1 MLTCM
6 CCEPVTGLF
15 SLTAAHARHR
25 LSLILCTSSSIHPST
40 VQPSG
45 YSLRAGLEAPNPAGF
60 PAFSMGEKP
69 AWKLGPGK
77 VIASFGSTVDWD
89 LWPDPLDSPGENAP
103 HLPRPSN
110 APRPPTPISL
120 APLVRPAQ
128 SRISISD
135 MDGCASSP
143 RHRLAP

>member
-1 MLTCM
+1 MQ
-6 CCEPVTGLF
+6 
-15 SLTAAHARHR
+15 H
-25 LSLILCTSSSIHPST
+25 LSKRKNYGICIVEAGILMVLGKT
-40 VQPSG
+40 V
-45 YSLRAGLEAPNPAGF
+45 RAGLEAPNPAGF

-77 VIASFGSTVDWD
+77 VIASFGSTVDRD
-89 LWPDPLDSPGENAP
+89 LWPDPLDFPGGNPP
-103 HLPRPSN
+103 HLPRPGN
-110 APRPPTPISL
+110 APRPPSPVSL

-143 RHRLAP
+143 RHRLTP